1 MIVCQF
7 PPVFLIMVMSVSK
20 FGYETTSQDTSGLL
34 TDSVNIFLYSLF
46 FVLER
51 CIHVIDGIIVHNS
64 LESCTSISNIV
75 VLIPLT

>member
-34 TDSVNIFLYSLF
+34 TDSVSIFQYS
-46 FVLER
+46 
-51 CIHVIDGIIVHNS
+51 IILRLGTMYPRNRWYYRS
-64 LESCTSISNIV
+64 
-75 VLIPLT
+75 

>member
-34 TDSVNIFLYSLF
+34 TDSVSIFMYSILR
-46 FVLER
+46 LGTMCPR
-51 CIHVIDGIIVHNS
+51 NRWYYRS
-64 LESCTSISNIV
+64 
-75 VLIPLT
+75 